1 MERFILLNLQS
12 DSVKAETENLSRP
25 ASKEPVVFGKALN
38 EVANKAAH
46 KAAGKFARSGSGIF
60 SK

>member
-12 DSVKAETENLSRP
+12 DSVKAETANLSNPESKQP
-25 ASKEPVVFGKALN
+25 AVFDKTLN